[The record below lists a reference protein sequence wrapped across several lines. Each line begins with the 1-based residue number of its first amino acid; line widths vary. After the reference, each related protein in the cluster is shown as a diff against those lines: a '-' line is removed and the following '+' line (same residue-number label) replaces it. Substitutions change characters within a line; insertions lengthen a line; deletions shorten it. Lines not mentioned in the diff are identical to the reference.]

1 LAEQNTLVCGKR
13 KDWDA
18 TSIKLLKELPQRNMV
33 NMEDNQSIP
42 IVSVKGSHRL
52 RSSCLVDAPP
62 RKFLPKYGEAKGQL
76 YSLKHAPVFITSAS
90 LLTQVYIR
98 ILDGDYFRYRN
109 MMQELQDEFRSAT
122 PKCASFCP
130 SPVVGNLIDLNN
142 ALIILF
148 SFNIFFYLGHVYAAK
163 LGIYWSRVL
172 IEEMED
178 KRKVAYQVDKGH
190 RHIVL
195 PSMMFHLLP
204 DRY

>member
-1 LAEQNTLVCGKR
+1 MAEQNIPVCGKR
-13 KDWDA
+13 KYWAA
-18 TSIKLLKELPQRNMV
+18 TSTKLLNELPQHNMV
-33 NMEDNQSIP
+33 NMEEKQPIP
-42 IVSVKGSHRL
+42 IVCPVKGSDRL

-62 RKFLPKYGEAKGQL
+62 RKFLPKYGEAKGEL

-98 ILDGDYFRYRN
+98 ILDGDYFRYRKLIT
-109 MMQELQDEFRSAT
+109 ELQDEFRSASS
-122 PKCASFCP
+122 KCASFWP
-130 SPVVGNLIDLNN
+130 SPVFGNLIDLNN

-148 SFNIFFYLGHVYAAK
+148 SFNFFYLGHVYAAK

-178 KRKVAYQVDKGH
+178 KRKVVYQVDKGH
-190 RHIVL
+190 RRIVL
-195 PSMMFHLLP
+195 PSMVFHLLP